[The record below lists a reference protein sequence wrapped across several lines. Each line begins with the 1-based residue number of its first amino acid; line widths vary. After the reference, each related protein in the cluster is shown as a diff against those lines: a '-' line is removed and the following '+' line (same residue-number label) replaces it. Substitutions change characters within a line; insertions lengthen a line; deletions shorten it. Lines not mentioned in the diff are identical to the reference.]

1 MIDDRYYPV
10 SYKSC
15 FFPNSPYSVEAR
27 GLWGLFGHP
36 GDLMGGPFVSYTLLD
51 TVYNRVVT
59 LDGFLYAPSD
69 PKRDLLRQLEAIL
82 KSFKATD
89 TVEVSGTKKKH

>member
-1 MIDDRYYPV
+1 M
-10 SYKSC
+10 
-15 FFPNSPYSVEAR
+15 EAR

-69 PKRDLLRQLEAIL
+69 PKRDLLRQVEAVL
-82 KSFKATD
+82 HSMQVVD
-89 TVEVSGTKKKH
+89 TLHVAKK